1 MKIMPKIGDNIYI
14 IEMIGEPDYNN
25 KEGIVAYIFHSPLLI
40 IGTWGNKPLLL
51 GHDKFVIIN

>member
-1 MKIMPKIGDNIYI
+1 MPKIGDNIHI

-25 KEGIVAYIFHSPLLI
+25 KEGIVTYIFHSPLLI

-51 GHDKFVIIN
+51 GHDKFEIIN